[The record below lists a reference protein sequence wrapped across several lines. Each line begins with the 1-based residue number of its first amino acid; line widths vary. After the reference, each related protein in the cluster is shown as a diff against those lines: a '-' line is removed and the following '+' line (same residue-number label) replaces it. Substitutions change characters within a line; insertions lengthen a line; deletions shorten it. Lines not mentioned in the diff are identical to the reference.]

1 MFDHVSAI
9 YHLLVDKLEQRD
21 GNVKRTS
28 LLSTTPQRKA
38 SITTGVVDRSP
49 ECDHSNSPLVSM
61 PTIPA
66 VHLMNDNQALEKFG
80 DVDINVEA
88 EDDSKRKTSNES
100 NGDKY
105 LTIRRHTVGPGDTT
119 HQQVSIYRLIN

>member
-9 YHLLVDKLEQRD
+9 YHLLVDKLEERD
-21 GNVKRTS
+21 GKVKRAS
-28 LLSTTPQRKA
+28 LITTPLQRKT

-49 ECDHSNSPLVSM
+49 ESEHTNSPLVSM

-80 DVDINVEA
+80 DVDINVEP
-88 EDDSKRKTSNES
+88 EEDSKRKTSNES

-119 HQQVSIYRLIN
+119 HQQV